1 MLHGDKGKEER
12 IGILER
18 FCKGREKKL
27 RLRRTRQEERERERV
42 FLFFLDLVFGDFLK
56 KGWGVFIGGVGARA
70 CNRLSSHLGVYTLAL
85 GGPWWRV

>member
-12 IGILER
+12 IGIFER

-27 RLRRTRQEERERERV
+27 RLRRTRQEERERERERERV

-56 KGWGVFIGGVGARA
+56 KGGGGWY
-70 CNRLSSHLGVYTLAL
+70 L
-85 GGPWWRV
+85 